1 MNIMEFRLLFALLL
15 STATGLFVCLKWRG
29 VLQQQQQQP
38 YHQHQQQPASLS
50 SSSPHCLSLE
60 DGWRL
65 AADFQALIRNYSAAA
80 ADQLVAP
87 DVVAHCDG
95 MNALAGKPL
104 GAPTYRNRD
113 ELKAA
118 LERQSGRPTP
128 VSLRTVDVVTCD
140 TVVLKWTAAFGEAK
154 LPVRGIQ
161 ILTVERGGPVGGWA
175 IKTIDTEFNS
185 LAYLV
190 NLGGT
195 YSMPSDRVDF
205 QP

>member
-1 MNIMEFRLLFALLL
+1 MEFRLLFALLL
-15 STATGLFVCLKWRG
+15 VSTATGLFVRLKLLAAAATTTTSTTTAVAL
-29 VLQQQQQQP
+29 VLV
-38 YHQHQQQPASLS
+38 
-50 SSSPHCLSLE
+50 PHCLSLE

-65 AADFQALIRNYSAAA
+65 AAEFQALIRNYSAAA
-80 ADQLVAP
+80 ADELVAP

-140 TVVLKWTAAFGEAK
+140 TVVLKWTAAFGEAR

-195 YSMPSDRVDF
+195 YNMPTDRVGF